1 MHIIW
6 ENLVAM
12 LIVMSIA
19 LLMVVLNERNQRV
32 LTETTAYNSLKTH
45 GVAFTQLLRRDMQG
59 VVDVETHG
67 EEFPDSSFIFTA
79 RVGADPTLQEIKYK
93 RRKRGMLDLYVGEEG
108 GEAIIDDQPYYEIQR
123 YVREAGSGDP
133 WQLSG
138 GSASALIDW
147 EIQPLNENRVPLGAG
162 ADLSNARMIYVRF
175 EMASPYMATRTVDR
189 LRWET
194 TFVPPQRSRTNVL

>member
-45 GVAFTQLLRRDMQG
+45 GVAFTQVLRRDMQG
-59 VVDVETHG
+59 VVEVGTHG
-67 EEFPDSSFIFTA
+67 EEFPDSSFVFTA
-79 RVGADPTLQEIKYK
+79 RVGADTTLREIKYK
-93 RRKRGMLDLYVGEEG
+93 RRKMGVLDLYVGEED
-108 GEAIIDDQPYYEIQR
+108 GEMLIEDRPYYEIQR
-123 YVREAGSGDP
+123 FVREAGTNDP

-138 GSASALIDW
+138 GSAAALIAW
-147 EIQPLNENRVPLGAG
+147 EIQPLNENRVPLSTS

-175 EMASPYMATRTVDR
+175 EMASPYLATRTVDR